1 MSASL
6 RVRRFVARGLVDTG
20 AVVALVNRADRHH
33 AAAVDWFHHFRG
45 QLLTTEAVITETAY
59 VLVASPTHQRAA
71 LVWFERARAAG
82 LLKVEP
88 VVDYAALARIIA
100 QYASLPCDY
109 ADASLIALA
118 ERSGV
123 TAIATI
129 DQRDFSVYRLRG
141 RRRFRILLGQ

>member
-1 MSASL
+1 M
-6 RVRRFVARGLVDTG
+6 ARALVDTG

-33 AAAVDWFHHFRG
+33 AAAVEWFRRFRG

-59 VLVASPTHQRAA
+59 VLAASPAHLRAA
-71 LVWFERARAAG
+71 LLWFGRARAAD

-88 VVDYAALARIIA
+88 VTDYAALARIIA
-100 QYASLPCDY
+100 QYSNLPCDY

-123 TAIATI
+123 TSIATI
-129 DQRDFSVYRLRG
+129 DQRDFAVYRLRG
-141 RRRFRILLGQ
+141 RKRFRILLETA

>member
-1 MSASL
+1 M
-6 RVRRFVARGLVDTG
+6 ARALVDTG
-20 AVVALVNRADRHH
+20 AVVALVNRADHH
-33 AAAVDWFHHFRG
+33 HVAAVEWFQRFRG

-59 VLVASPTHQRAA
+59 VLAASSAHQRAA

-88 VVDYAALARIIA
+88 VADYAALAQIIA

-118 ERSGV
+118 ERTGV

-141 RRRFRILLGQ
+141 RKHFRILLGTA

>member
-1 MSASL
+1 M
-6 RVRRFVARGLVDTG
+6 ARALVDTG
-20 AVVALVNRADRHH
+20 AVVALVNRADRQHG
-33 AAAVDWFHHFRG
+33 AAVEWFQRFRG
-45 QLLTTEAVITETAY
+45 ELLTTDAVITEIAY
-59 VLVASPTHQRAA
+59 VLAASPAHQRAA
-71 LVWFERARAAG
+71 LLWIERARRAG

-88 VVDYAALARIIA
+88 VADYSALARIIA

-118 ERSGV
+118 ERTGV

-141 RRRFRILLGQ
+141 RRRFRVLLGAA